1 MQGYNPRRLLYSW
14 GIYHTKYF
22 SPYSSNMPGSV
33 FLVCWLQHFQ
43 FRWNHMSSFKWGLQ
57 ARVRYNSSS
66 FCELKLRYC
75 KTFLDRACNIL
86 SDILFDPILLVT
98 IWYLSNTYRTSR
110 SMNVLLVLMN
120 HATRWLRKI
129 VNILENWSLSLPLG
143 PLLAQGD
150 VKSCAW
156 ISNL

>member
-22 SPYSSNMPGSV
+22 SPYSSNMPGSM
-33 FLVCWLQHFQ
+33 FFVCRLQHFQ

-75 KTFLDRACNIL
+75 KTFPDRAFNIL
-86 SDILFDPILLVT
+86 SDIPFDPILLVT
-98 IWYLSNTYRTSR
+98 IMYLSNIYRTSR

-150 VKSCAW
+150 VKSCVW
-156 ISNL
+156 IFNL